1 MLSITKGAEPYLLPA
16 GKKGVLLVHGFT
28 GSPAEMR
35 LLGEYLHEQNFTVLG
50 VRLPGHGT
58 TVEELSKMRWKHWYG
73 AVLDGFNLLRDI
85 CAEVSV
91 VGLSMGGLLALKL
104 AAEEPV
110 DKVVAMSAPVQIF
123 DKRVSWLPLCK
134 YVRAYIPKRRKHYD
148 VDPKYTV
155 NYDRMPLKP
164 LDSMLKAIGKVMG
177 LLPLVQAPALIIQ
190 SRSEHTVRPESA
202 QFIYDQ
208 LGSKHKELLW
218 LEKSGHI
225 ITLDEER
232 EQVFA
237 AVEKFLVERKD
248 DE

>member
-58 TVEELSKMRWKHWYG
+58 CVEELSKMRWKHWYG
-73 AVLDGFNLLRDI
+73 AVLDGFNMLKDI
-85 CAEVSV
+85 CADVSV

-110 DKVVAMSAPVQIF
+110 DRVVAMSTPVHIV
-123 DKRVSWLPLCK
+123 DKRVGWLPLCK
-134 YVRAYIPKRRKHYD
+134 YVRQYIPKRRRHYD
-148 VDPKYTV
+148 VDPEYTIS
-155 NYDRMPLKP
+155 YDRMPLKP
-164 LDSMLKAIGKVMG
+164 LDSVLKLIKKTVEV
-177 LLPLVQAPALIIQ
+177 LPSVQAPTLVIQ

-202 QFIYDQ
+202 QIIYDA
-208 LGSKHKELLW
+208 LGSTHKQLLW

-232 EQVFA
+232 ENVFVA
-237 AVEKFLVERKD
+237 IEKFLLERNE